1 MKEQIGN
8 KILSNTKVYM
18 GYEVFEVVLII
29 AVAIL
34 QVVYLTKLLQGG
46 SIVWWHSYI
55 PIIKQFIEQVKDV
68 LCPAYWKTLRMF
80 NEAVHISW
88 GG

>member
-1 MKEQIGN
+1 MKERVGN

-18 GYEVFEVVLII
+18 GYEIFEVILII

-46 SIVWWHSYI
+46 SIV
-55 PIIKQFIEQVKDV
+55 
-68 LCPAYWKTLRMF
+68 
-80 NEAVHISW
+80 
-88 GG
+88 